1 MKFNFDALID
11 RRNTNSMKWNVKEDE
26 IAMWVADMD
35 FQTAPCVQ
43 QAIQKKATLGIYGY
57 SELPEAYFT
66 SYQQWW
72 KQRHQFEID
81 KDWMMFSSG
90 VIPAISSIVRRMTS
104 PAEKI
109 LVQSPVYNIFYNSI
123 LNNGREVISSDI
135 VYENGTYHISFT
147 DLERKLQ
154 DPQTTMM
161 ILCNPHNPIGKI
173 WGREELTRIG
183 ALCYE
188 HHVLVVSDEIHCDL
202 TEPGYNYTPFASVNE
217 QCKQN
222 SITCISASKAF
233 NLAGLQSACVVVPNS
248 VIRHKVWRGLNNDEV
263 ADPNV
268 FSCEATIAAFHDGA
282 SWLDELRTYISE
294 NKKAAKQFIKE
305 NLPHIQ
311 LVASEA
317 TYLLWIDCHTI
328 HPFVDMFCKYLREKK
343 KLLISDGAGF
353 GKNGEDFIRINVACP
368 QERMMDGLKRL
379 KEGIEEFT
387 EEYIRLC

>member
-26 IAMWVADMD
+26 FAMWVADMD

-135 VYENGTYHISFT
+135 VYEKGTYHIDFT

-173 WGREELTRIG
+173 WSKEELIEIG

-202 TEPGYNYTPFASVNE
+202 TEPGYSYTPFASVNE

-233 NLAGLQSACVVVPNS
+233 NLAGLQSALVVVPDP
-248 VIRHKVWRGLNNDEV
+248 VVRHKVRRGLNNDEV
-263 ADPNV
+263 AEPNV
-268 FSCEATIAAFHDGA
+268 FSCEATIAALQDGTG
-282 SWLDELRTYISE
+282 WLEELRTYISE
-294 NKKAAKQFIKE
+294 NKKVAKQYIKE
-305 NLPHIQ
+305 NLPQIR
-311 LVASEA
+311 LVESEA
-317 TYLLWIDCHTI
+317 TYLLWIDCHTL
-328 HPFVDMFCKYLREKK
+328 HPFVKIFCRYLREKK
-343 KLLISDGAGF
+343 KLIISDGSSF
-353 GKNGEDFIRINVACP
+353 GKNGENFVRINIACP
-368 QERMMDGLKRL
+368 RERMMEGLKRL
-379 KEGIEEFT
+379 KEGIEEFS
-387 EEYIRLC
+387 EEYMKIC